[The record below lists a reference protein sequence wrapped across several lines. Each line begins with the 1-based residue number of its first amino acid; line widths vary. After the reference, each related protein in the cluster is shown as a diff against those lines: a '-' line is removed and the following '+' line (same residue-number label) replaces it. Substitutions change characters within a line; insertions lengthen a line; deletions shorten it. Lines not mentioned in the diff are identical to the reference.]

1 MRGRWRQLRCR
12 ANWRTV
18 LSCFPFFTAKKV
30 ACLYGAQASNPS
42 HEPLGEV
49 RYDRLYADLIA
60 RYCDPATVP
69 CEVFEVGDEF
79 IVDRKNYFR
88 MEFEKPFCSEA
99 WHAISPYVFTMVQ
112 GGEPTWAVNHTIL
125 ACCND
130 GARPV
135 VFKLERIDD

>member
-18 LSCFPFFTAKKV
+18 LSCFPFFAPKKV

-60 RYCDPATVP
+60 P
-69 CEVFEVGDEF
+69 
-79 IVDRKNYFR
+79 KFR
-88 MEFEKPFCSEA
+88 GFPLAGIAASGG
-99 WHAISPYVFTMVQ
+99 AIAPN
-112 GGEPTWAVNHTIL
+112 P
-125 ACCND
+125 
-130 GARPV
+130 
-135 VFKLERIDD
+135 